1 MQLLFHNYGGC
12 RLVNIICGLS
22 DLIILFK
29 VGDKVQFNIN
39 QLKSTKETNA
49 VQVRILER
57 ANKEP
62 VPEVVETTG
71 PAGDSPPR

>member
-1 MQLLFHNYGGC
+1 M
-12 RLVNIICGLS
+12 VNIICGLS

-62 VPEVVETTG
+62 VPEVVEATG